1 MRGDTWSILQL
12 GIGMYDTSKGTGPEI
27 ALLYKAFVRNEVE
40 AYERSLLAAEKEY
53 DYPAGWSH
61 LMSRAFLGWP
71 KAELVAT
78 AQREFELKGALGWQ
92 STKYPQN
99 LGAMATAKNGF
110 HLLEW
115 RPAAYLTGEFDPQA
129 RTVTLDLTSDGH
141 APVVLH
147 AHAAY
152 AVLDTKVAGGR
163 LVNWQDDPKAGVWT
177 CRVEAKGSFRVALR
191 LGKKKR
197 PTPCPYFPK

>member
-1 MRGDTWSILQL
+1 
-12 GIGMYDTSKGTGPEI
+12 
-27 ALLYKAFVRNEVE
+27 
-40 AYERSLLAAEKEY
+40 
-53 DYPAGWSH
+53 
-61 LMSRAFLGWP
+61 
-71 KAELVAT
+71 LVAT